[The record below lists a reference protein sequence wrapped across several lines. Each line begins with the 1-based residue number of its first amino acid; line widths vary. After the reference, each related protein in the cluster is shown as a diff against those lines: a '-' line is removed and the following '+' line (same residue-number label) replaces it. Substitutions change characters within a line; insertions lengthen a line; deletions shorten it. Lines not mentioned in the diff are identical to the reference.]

1 MSPNF
6 CLVFVCI
13 GFGALCLA
21 IAYRLFKGADKIIK
35 DACEI
40 LAEAEQSYYFTY
52 GTDERYPYQLGWTRV
67 IAPSYEA
74 AVAAFR
80 AYHPNRDGDD
90 LINCA
95 GIYTERQFYATS
107 LPFEGNGGVYAHEYI
122 RINRQLNKSEG
133 S

>member
-1 MSPNF
+1 MSSNIS
-6 CLVFVCI
+6 LVFACI

-21 IAYRLFKGADKIIK
+21 IAYRLFKGANKIIE
-35 DACEI
+35 DAAEI
-40 LAEAEQSYYFTY
+40 LADVEDSYYFTY

-74 AVAAFR
+74 AIAAFR
-80 AYHPNRDGDD
+80 AYHPNRSGSD

-95 GIYTERQFYATS
+95 SIYTERQFYATS